1 MYADEFVRSVDDGV
15 FVSCYIYSPFLVLLL
30 SHNFAGLKANRTQK
44 KYMDFIIAGTMI
56 KATYFSDGA
65 NAMRAT
71 EMDGNGDSFVVYGY
85 KIIPKYA

>member
-1 MYADEFVRSVDDGV
+1 
-15 FVSCYIYSPFLVLLL
+15 
-30 SHNFAGLKANRTQK
+30 
-44 KYMDFIIAGTMI
+44 MDFISAGTMI

-71 EMDGNGDSFVVYGY
+71 EMDGNGDSFAADGY

>member
-1 MYADEFVRSVDDGV
+1 MYTDEFVRSVDDGV
-15 FVSCYIYSPFLVLLL
+15 FVSCYIHSPFART
-30 SHNFAGLKANRTQK
+30 HNFAGLKANRTK
-44 KYMDFIIAGTMI
+44 RIYVDFIIAGTMI

-71 EMDGNGDSFVVYGY
+71 EMDGNGDPFVVYGY